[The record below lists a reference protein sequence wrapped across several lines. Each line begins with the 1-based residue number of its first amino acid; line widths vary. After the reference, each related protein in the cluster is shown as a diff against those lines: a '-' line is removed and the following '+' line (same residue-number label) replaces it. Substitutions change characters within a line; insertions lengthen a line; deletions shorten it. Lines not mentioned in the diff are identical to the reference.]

1 MQGWFD
7 HGIPPSPN
15 LSPPHHT
22 NFIAYRY
29 MKTAGKNR
37 ERKKLIKSG
46 VDMRERRAAVFKVD
60 EAEIEEHK

>member
-1 MQGWFD
+1 MMKEVMKNKK
-7 HGIPPSPN
+7 PKKSVR
-15 LSPPHHT
+15 T
-22 NFIAYRY
+22 N
-29 MKTAGKNR
+29 TQKNR